1 MRKAL
6 IVDDH
11 PVFRNGLKTAFE
23 GWRIFE
29 AIDEAGSAAE
39 AREALDRGGYGLAM
53 VDVGLPDG
61 SGMDLI
67 ESRAGLPGTPAFFVL
82 TMEADAS
89 LARRAIRA
97 GATGFASKNL
107 TLGVL
112 ELAVRLVLAG
122 EPYIEGEILRDLL
135 TAEAILSGA
144 RHEGRRLVDGLT
156 PRERS
161 TLDALLEGL
170 NAKEIAQRL
179 GVSHR
184 TAENYQSAVY
194 AKLGARSPVALVR
207 IALDAGLIASL

>member
-23 GWRIFE
+23 GWRAFDS
-29 AIDEAGSAAE
+29 IDEAGSASE
-39 AREALDRGGYGLAM
+39 ALEALDRGGYALAM

-61 SGMDLI
+61 SGMDLV
-67 ESRAGLPGTPAFFVL
+67 ESRAGLHGAPAFFVL

-97 GATGFASKNL
+97 GASGFASKNL
-107 TLGVL
+107 ALGVL
-112 ELAVRLVLAG
+112 ELAVRLVMAG

-135 TAEAILSGA
+135 TADAILSRA
-144 RHEGRRLVDGLT
+144 RHEGQRLVGGLT

-161 TLDALLEGL
+161 ALDALLEGL
-170 NAKEIAQRL
+170 NAKEIALRL
-179 GVSHR
+179 GVSQR

-194 AKLGARSPVALVR
+194 AKLGARSPVELVR